1 MFTLLSVAKNAMN
14 RSSIMKKFD
23 NVIKRSVRSGNIQPP
38 VMLRQKNAHHTA
50 ARIMD
55 AASAL
60 HRCTNFKSTRESQG
74 TLCQEDDQKRNEACP
89 GA

>member
-1 MFTLLSVAKNAMN
+1 MFTLLSVTKNAMN
-14 RSSIMKKFD
+14 RSSIIKKFD
-23 NVIKRSVRSGNIQPP
+23 DERSVRSGNIQPP
-38 VMLRQKNAHHTA
+38 VMLQLKNTHHTA

-89 GA
+89 DLHL